1 MTIPFSKCCRPPVGR
16 NAPLARTGSRL
27 LRVVQSPSNTRPVP
41 EELLKALSGLLKL
54 GNHHHTLTATLRR
67 SPAAPGTKVCRSNSS
82 GVQNAW
88 SAASEIGISS
98 GLGSGHR
105 SRKPVAVAPCL
116 ASNIQITSGRGCA
129 ACPTR
134 HDRRPQSCSTAART
148 ARARVASYHCAAKNC
163 VAAG

>member
-1 MTIPFSKCCRPPVGR
+1 MSTVGKT
-16 NAPLARTGSRL
+16 APLARTGSRL

-41 EELLKALSGLLKL
+41 LELLKALCGLLKL
-54 GNHHHTLTATLRR
+54 GNHDHALATVASSAICGTLRR
-67 SPAAPGTKVCRSNSS
+67 SRAAPGTKVCRSNSS

-129 ACPTR
+129 ACPTC

-148 ARARVASYHCAAKNC
+148 ARASVASYYCAAKNC